1 MKKKKTLII
10 AVIAAVVLVGV
21 MLLLIF
27 LPKSCNSGAE
37 NSAATGDEADIVQLT
52 TDSKGVH
59 QVKITDEKKAASG
72 DSEVT
77 GTLIEYTPSQLKK
90 IHVENKQ
97 GSFDVTA
104 NTPEGE
110 ATVYTLVGYED
121 FDLQTGAP
129 DSIANAAARL
139 EFSMIAGLDDGGSDF
154 GFDDPRS
161 VVTVEYTDGTKSIFT
176 LGNEAP
182 QNKGTYAKFGDSA
195 EIFVVNCQTV
205 APFDFGVNDLISL
218 TINTSAEAEE
228 NAQASEIAIT
238 ANGESV
244 TLVPNTEGNLNGSYF
259 LTEPVKVIAGESE
272 SSKIEGGIR
281 GLYADKV
288 VMVNPSSGQLSDLG
302 LSEPYAK
309 VKAVYPDVTVSLFA
323 SKPDSEGKI
332 NLMVDGEKVVYTLSA
347 EKAAW
352 VTTSREKLKSDY
364 VLSPKM
370 TSLKTMNINDTKLDL
385 SSRESTVTDDQGSE
399 TTSTVTTVFRGTEEI
414 QLDNFSPF
422 FDEAAMIA
430 LADDKAENPSG
441 KAALTLSYTYA
452 DGGSDKAEFYEAS
465 DNRYVAVLNGTAIG
479 HARKSD
485 ITRVLD
491 DLKKL

>member
-10 AVIAAVVLVGV
+10 AIIAAVALVGV

-37 NSAATGDEADIVQLT
+37 NSAATGDEADIVRLT

-72 DSEVT
+72 DSEVS
-77 GTLIEYTPSQLKK
+77 GTLIEYTPSQLKN

-161 VVTVEYTDGTKSIFT
+161 VVTVEYTDGTKSVFT
-176 LGNEAP
+176 IGNDAP
-182 QNKGTYAKFGDSA
+182 QDKGTYAKFGDSD
-195 EIFVVNCQTV
+195 EIFVVNSQTV

-218 TINTSAEAEE
+218 TINTSAEVEE

-244 TLVPNTEGNLNGSYF
+244 TLVPNTENNLNGSYF
-259 LTEPVKVIAGESE
+259 LTEPVKMIAGESE

-288 VMVNPSSGQLSDLG
+288 VMVNPSAGQLSDLG

-309 VKAVYPDVTVSLFA
+309 VKAVYPDVTVALSA

-352 VTTSREKLKSDY
+352 VTTGREKLKSDY

-385 SSRESTVTDDQGSE
+385 SSRESTVTDDRGSE

-422 FDEAAMIA
+422 FDETAMIA

-441 KAALTLSYTYA
+441 KAALTISYTYA
-452 DGGSDKAEFYEAS
+452 DGNSDKAEFYEAS

>member
-27 LPKSCNSGAE
+27 LPKSCNSGADS
-37 NSAATGDEADIVQLT
+37 SAATGDEADIVQLS

-72 DSEVT
+72 DSET
-77 GTLIEYTPSQLKK
+77 SGTLIEYTPSQLKNM
-90 IHVENKQ
+90 HVENKQ

-129 DSIANAAARL
+129 DAIANAAARL
-139 EFSMIAGLDDGGSDF
+139 EFSMLAGEDNGGSDF
-154 GFDDPRS
+154 GFDKPRS
-161 VVTVEYTDGTKSIFT
+161 VVTVEYTDGTKSVFT
-176 LGNEAP
+176 LGNDAP
-182 QNKGTYAKFGDSA
+182 QNKGTYAKFGDSN
-195 EIFVVNCQTV
+195 EIFVVNSETV
-205 APFDFGVNDLISL
+205 AAFDYGVTDLISL
-218 TINTSAEAEE
+218 TINNSADDED
-228 NAQASEIAIT
+228 NAQASEINIT

-244 TLVPNTEGNLNGSYF
+244 KLVPNTDNNLNGSYF
-259 LTEPVKVIAGESE
+259 LTEPVRVIAGESE

-288 VMVNPSSGQLSDLG
+288 VMVNPSSGQLSELG
-302 LSEPYAK
+302 LSEPYAT
-309 VKAVYPDVTVSLFA
+309 VKAVYPDTTVSLST
-323 SKPDSEGKI
+323 SKPDSEGKV
-332 NLMVDGEKVVYTLSA
+332 NLMVDGRKVVYTLSA
-347 EKAAW
+347 EKVAW
-352 VTTSREKLKSDY
+352 VTTSRERLKGDY
-364 VLSPKM
+364 VLPPKM
-370 TSLKTMNINDTKLDL
+370 TSLKTMTINDTKLDL

-399 TTSTVTTVFRGTEEI
+399 TTSTITTVFRGTEEL
-414 QLDNFSPF
+414 QLENFSPF

-430 LADDKAENPSG
+430 LADDKAENPTG
-441 KAALTLSYTYA
+441 KAALTIAYTYA
-452 DGGSDKAEFYEAS
+452 GGGSDKAEFYEAS
-465 DNRYVAVLNGTAIG
+465 DNRYIAVLNGTAIG

>member
-27 LPKSCNSGAE
+27 LPKSCNSGADS
-37 NSAATGDEADIVQLT
+37 SAATGDEADIVQLS

-72 DSEVT
+72 DSET
-77 GTLIEYTPSQLKK
+77 SGTLIEYTPSQLKNM
-90 IHVENKQ
+90 HVENKQ

-129 DSIANAAARL
+129 DAIANAAARL
-139 EFSMIAGLDDGGSDF
+139 EFSMLAGMDNGGSDF
-154 GFDDPRS
+154 GFDKPRS
-161 VVTVEYTDGTKSIFT
+161 VVTVEYTDGTKSVFT
-176 LGNEAP
+176 LGNDAP
-182 QNKGTYAKFGDSA
+182 QNKGTYAKFGDSN
-195 EIFVVNCQTV
+195 EIFVVNSETV
-205 APFDFGVNDLISL
+205 AAFDYGVTDLISL
-218 TINTSAEAEE
+218 TINNSADDED
-228 NAQASEIAIT
+228 NAQASEINIT
-238 ANGESV
+238 ANGESI
-244 TLVPNTEGNLNGSYF
+244 TLVPNTDNNLNGSYF
-259 LTEPVKVIAGESE
+259 LTEPVRVIAGESE

-288 VMVNPSSGQLSDLG
+288 VMVNPSSGQLSELG
-302 LSEPYAK
+302 LSEPYAT
-309 VKAVYPDVTVSLFA
+309 VKAVYPDTTVSLSA
-323 SKPDSEGKI
+323 SKPDSEGKV
-332 NLMVDGEKVVYTLSA
+332 NLMVDGRKVVYTLSA
-347 EKAAW
+347 EKVAW
-352 VTTSREKLKSDY
+352 VTTSRERLKGDY

-399 TTSTVTTVFRGTEEI
+399 TTSTITTVFRGTEEL
-414 QLDNFSPF
+414 QLENFSPF

-430 LADDKAENPSG
+430 LADDKAENPTG
-441 KAALTLSYTYA
+441 KAALTISYTYA
-452 DGGSDKAEFYEAS
+452 GGGSDKAEFYEAS
-465 DNRYVAVLNGTAIG
+465 DNRYIAVLNGTAIG

>member
-37 NSAATGDEADIVQLT
+37 NSAATGDEADIVRLT

-72 DSEVT
+72 DSEVS
-77 GTLIEYTPSQLKK
+77 GTLIEYTPSQLKN

-182 QNKGTYAKFGDSA
+182 QNKGAYAKFGDSD
-195 EIFVVNCQTV
+195 EIFVVNSETV
-205 APFDFGVNDLISL
+205 ASFDFGVTDLISL

-244 TLVPNTEGNLNGSYF
+244 TLVPNTENNLNGSYF
-259 LTEPVKVIAGESE
+259 LTEPVKMIAGESE

-332 NLMVDGEKVVYTLSA
+332 NLMVDGGKVVYTLSA
-347 EKAAW
+347 EKAPW
-352 VTTSREKLKSDY
+352 VTTGREKLKSDY

-399 TTSTVTTVFRGTEEI
+399 TTSTITTVFRGTEEI

>member
-10 AVIAAVVLVGV
+10 AIIAAVALVGV

-37 NSAATGDEADIVQLT
+37 NSAATGDEADIVRLT

-72 DSEVT
+72 DSEVS

-182 QNKGTYAKFGDSA
+182 QNKGAYAKFGDSD
-195 EIFVVNCQTV
+195 EIFVVNSETV
-205 APFDFGVNDLISL
+205 APFDFGVTDLISL

-244 TLVPNTEGNLNGSYF
+244 TLVPNTENNLNGSYF
-259 LTEPVKVIAGESE
+259 LTEPVKMIAGESE

-309 VKAVYPDVTVSLFA
+309 VKAVYPDVTVALSA

-399 TTSTVTTVFRGTEEI
+399 TTSTITTVFRGTEEI

-430 LADDKAENPSG
+430 LADDKADNPSG
-441 KAALTLSYTYA
+441 KAALTISYTYA
-452 DGGSDKAEFYEAS
+452 DGNSDKAEFYEAS

>member
-10 AVIAAVVLVGV
+10 AVIAAVALVGV

-72 DSEVT
+72 DSEVS

-182 QNKGTYAKFGDSA
+182 QNKGAYAKFGDSD
-195 EIFVVNCQTV
+195 EIFVVNSQTV

-244 TLVPNTEGNLNGSYF
+244 TLVPNTENNLNGSYF
-259 LTEPVKVIAGESE
+259 LTEPVKMIAGESE

-332 NLMVDGEKVVYTLSA
+332 NLMVDGGKVVYTLSA
-347 EKAAW
+347 EKAPW

-399 TTSTVTTVFRGTEEI
+399 TTSTITTVFRGTEEI

-441 KAALTLSYTYA
+441 KAALTISYTYA
-452 DGGSDKAEFYEAS
+452 DGSSDKAEFYEAS

>member
-10 AVIAAVVLVGV
+10 AIIAAVALVGV

-77 GTLIEYTPSQLKK
+77 GTLIEYTPSQLKN

-110 ATVYTLVGYED
+110 ATVYKLVGYED

-139 EFSMIAGLDDGGSDF
+139 EFSMIAGLDDGGSGF

-161 VVTVEYTDGTKSIFT
+161 VVTVEYTDGTKSVFT

-182 QNKGTYAKFGDSA
+182 QDKGTYAKFGDSD
-195 EIFVVNCQTV
+195 EIFVVNSQTV

-218 TINTSAEAEE
+218 TINTSADAEE

-244 TLVPNTEGNLNGSYF
+244 TLVPNTENNLNGSYF
-259 LTEPVKVIAGESE
+259 LTEPVKMIAGESE

-288 VMVNPSSGQLSDLG
+288 VMVNPSS
-302 LSEPYAK
+302 K
-309 VKAVYPDVTVSLFA
+309 VKAVYPDVTVALSA

-385 SSRESTVTDDQGSE
+385 SSRESTVTDDRGSE

-441 KAALTLSYTYA
+441 KAALTISYTYA
-452 DGGSDKAEFYEAS
+452 DGSSDKAEFYEAS

>member
-1 MKKKKTLII
+1 MKKKRNLII
-10 AVIAAVVLVGV
+10 VAVIAAVLVGV
-21 MLLLIF
+21 MLLLLF
-27 LPKSCNSGAE
+27 LPKSCDPGSDS
-37 NSAATGDEADIVQLT
+37 SAATGDEAEVVQLS

-59 QVKITDEKKAASG
+59 QVKITDEKKASG
-72 DSEVT
+72 GDAEVT
-77 GTLIEYTPSQLKK
+77 GTLIEYTPAQLKK

-121 FDLQTGAP
+121 FNLQTGAP

-139 EFSMIAGLDDGGSDF
+139 EFSMIAGLDDGSSDF

-161 VVTVEYTDGTKSIFT
+161 VVTVEYTDGTKSVFT
-176 LGNEAP
+176 LGKDAP
-182 QNKGTYAKFGDSA
+182 QDKGTYAKFGDSD
-195 EIFVVNCQTV
+195 EIFVVNSHTV
-205 APFDFGVNDLISL
+205 AAFDFGVTDLISL
-218 TINTSAEAEE
+218 TINNSAEDEE
-228 NAQASEIAIT
+228 NARASEININ
-238 ANGESV
+238 ANGENIR
-244 TLVPNTEGNLNGSYF
+244 LVPNTEGNLNGSYF

-288 VMVNPSSGQLSDLG
+288 VMVNPSSGQLANLG
-302 LSEPYAK
+302 LSEPYASIE
-309 VKAVYPDVTVSLFA
+309 AVYPDVTVALSA

-332 NLMVDGEKVVYTLSA
+332 NLMVDGGKAVYTLSA

-352 VTTSREKLKSDY
+352 VTTSREKLKGDY

-370 TSLKTMNINDTKLDL
+370 TALKTMNINDTKLDL

-399 TTSTVTTVFRGTEEI
+399 TTTTVTTVFRGTEEL
-414 QLDNFSPF
+414 QLENFSPF

-441 KAALTLSYTYA
+441 KAALTISYTYA
-452 DGGSDKAEFYEAS
+452 DGSSDKAEFYEVS
-465 DNRYVAVLNGTAIG
+465 DNRYVAVLNGKAIG

>member
-10 AVIAAVVLVGV
+10 AIIAAVALVGV

-37 NSAATGDEADIVQLT
+37 NSAATGDEADIVRLT

-72 DSEVT
+72 DSEVS

-161 VVTVEYTDGTKSIFT
+161 VVTVEYTDGTKSLFT
-176 LGNEAP
+176 IGNEAP
-182 QNKGTYAKFGDSA
+182 QNKGAYAKFGDSD
-195 EIFVVNCQTV
+195 EIFVVNSETV
-205 APFDFGVNDLISL
+205 APFDFGVTDLISL

-244 TLVPNTEGNLNGSYF
+244 TLVPNTENNLNGSYF
-259 LTEPVKVIAGESE
+259 LTEPVKMIAGESE

-288 VMVNPSSGQLSDLG
+288 VMVNPSAGQLSDLG

-332 NLMVDGEKVVYTLSA
+332 NLMVDGGKVVYTLSA

-352 VTTSREKLKSDY
+352 VTTGREKLKSDY

-385 SSRESTVTDDQGSE
+385 SSRESTVTDDRGSE

-452 DGGSDKAEFYEAS
+452 DGSSDKAEFYEAS
-465 DNRYVAVLNGTAIG
+465 DNRYVAVLNGMAIG